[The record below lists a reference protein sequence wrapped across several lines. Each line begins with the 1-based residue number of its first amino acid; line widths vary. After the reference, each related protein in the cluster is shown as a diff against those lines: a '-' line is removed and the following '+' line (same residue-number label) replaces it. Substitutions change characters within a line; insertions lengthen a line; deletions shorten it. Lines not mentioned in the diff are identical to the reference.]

1 VHATSVGGVH
11 PALIEAMSHARAIAC
26 SDTRENRET
35 LGEAGLYYSVG
46 SAEECA
52 GAIRRL
58 ASDAELRAETDLFRK
73 RLAEGE
79 TVVTRWTATGTNEGE
94 LMGMPPTGKQAT
106 TAGININRVSG
117 GKLVEGWGLFDQLGL
132 LQQIGAVP
140 VPTRV

>member
-1 VHATSVGGVH
+1 
-11 PALIEAMSHARAIAC
+11 MSTEENKAI
-26 SDTRENRET
+26 
-35 LGEAGLYYSVG
+35 
-46 SAEECA
+46 
-52 GAIRRL
+52 IRRVNDEVWSEGDL
-58 ASDAELRAETDLFRK
+58 DLIDELFADDFVATVVGAPEQIRGPQGFREFVVMYRTAFPDLRISVDEQF
-73 RLAEGE
+73 AEGE

-94 LMGMPPTGKQAT
+94 LMGMPATGKQAT